1 MSDTGAMKEPADRM
15 ADTGQCSFCGR
26 SREACG
32 KLAYGPGV
40 AICSDCTENCASLHA
55 GGVASEPWL
64 EMTREQ
70 VLELLPRISA
80 VAAQVEQRLAAWVG
94 VARDKGAS
102 WARVGEAL
110 AMTRQSAWERFKQP
124 GNHRTKGH
132 EPPMADTQG

>member
-1 MSDTGAMKEPADRM
+1 MSPSDRM

-26 SREACG
+26 DREACG

-64 EMTREQ
+64 DMTQEQ

-102 WARVGEAL
+102 WARVGDAL

-124 GNHRTKGH
+124 GSNRAKVD
-132 EPPMADTQG
+132 EPSKAAAGG

>member
-1 MSDTGAMKEPADRM
+1 MSPSDRM

-26 SREACG
+26 DREACG

-64 EMTREQ
+64 DMTQEQ

-110 AMTRQSAWERFKQP
+110 GMTRQSAWERFKQP
-124 GNHRTKGH
+124 GSNRAAGGKPSRPR
-132 EPPMADTQG
+132 EQG